1 MIDPAVLSERGKQ
14 ALSAVRPAGLTL
26 LKPRDVESHKGTY
39 GRALIVGGS
48 LGMAGAVGLSGMSAL
63 RTGAGLVRLAVPRG
77 IVTTVASYEPAYMTL
92 PLPEDGDGRLEAS
105 SLSSLLDAAMPATA
119 VAVGPGLG
127 RSHGVSTIV
136 SRLFTDVVQPAV
148 FDADALN
155 ALAEHCDAL
164 RTHAGPR
171 ILTPHPGEMARLTGE
186 DVTALQAERQE
197 TARRYAAAWGHVVL
211 LKGAFT
217 VVAAPDGRAV
227 LLPFANPGLASAGPR
242 DALAGLPPP
251 LADFTEHPQYHNH
264 LRVKMSER
272 NIERIRFVPEGG
284 GRLDIP
290 EELQLNCHRG
300 AAHRHLDVFGR
311 MRWDEPGPTITA
323 MFDNFTRGRFAHPS
337 EDRSITG
344 REGAR
349 LQSFPDWFKFK
360 GPKKDVARQI
370 GNAVPPQLAEALGR
384 ELIHACA
391 P

>member
-1 MIDPAVLSERGKQ
+1 MSRPPVFVDFFAGAGGLSLGLAQ
-14 ALSAVRPAGLTL
+14 AGLLPVFACDSIEVACVTHRANL
-26 LKPRDVESHKGTY
+26 GDHVQIADMTKLTRHDVLEQTGL
-39 GRALIVGGS
+39 RVGEIDVVAGGPPCQGFSTQRRGS
-48 LGMAGAVGLSGMSAL
+48 RTDDRNGLVLNFAQIAIAL
-63 RTGAGLVRLAVPRG
+63 RPKMILIENVPGLLGARGHGITSSLFALLEGQGFKHDSMVLNAADFGVPQNRRRTI
-77 IVTTVASYEPAYMTL
+77 IVAWDPSRAKAFRFPTPTHAHKPTTV
-92 PLPEDGDGRLEAS
+92 
-105 SLSSLLDAAMPATA
+105 
-119 VAVGPGLG
+119 
-127 RSHGVSTIV
+127 
-136 SRLFTDVVQPAV
+136 
-148 FDADALN
+148 
-155 ALAEHCDAL
+155 
-164 RTHAGPR
+164 
-171 ILTPHPGEMARLTGE
+171 
-186 DVTALQAERQE
+186 
-197 TARRYAAAWGHVVL
+197 
-211 LKGAFT
+211 
-217 VVAAPDGRAV
+217 
-227 LLPFANPGLASAGPR
+227 R